1 MRDRLQDRSAAW
13 AAAALFGI
21 LVVPPLRQALESS
34 MSSQMLVQFPLLV
47 AVGLLAA
54 RTLPA
59 RFVGAVDGWNHRGI
73 AGIVLLSVA
82 SAFWMVPRLIDAS
95 VTDPRITLAK
105 YLSLPLL
112 VGLPLAL
119 SWPRMGFVVKGVF
132 LLEGIAT
139 FFRLGWL
146 YLAWPDRLCTLYL
159 QGDQQRLGKALLLIG
174 TALFLATA
182 WKLVWGRFESLA
194 MTSPPA
200 AHSPGYFRL

>member
-1 MRDRLQDRSAAW
+1 MMLRLRGAGAGW
-13 AAAALFGI
+13 TAAALFGVI
-21 LVVPPLRQALESS
+21 ALPPLKQALESS
-34 MSSQMLVQFPLLV
+34 MSSQMLLQFPLLV

-54 RTLPA
+54 RALPA
-59 RFVGAVDGWNHRGI
+59 RVIAASDAWNHLGI
-73 AGIVLLSVA
+73 VGIVLLSVA

-95 VTDPRITLAK
+95 VTDPWIGLAK

-119 SWPRMGFVVKGVF
+119 SWPRMSFVVKGVF

-159 QGDQQRLGKALLLIG
+159 QGDQQRLGRSLLAIG

-182 WKLVWGRFESLA
+182 WKLLWGRFEGLVPA
-194 MTSPPA
+194 NPPTTA
-200 AHSPGYFRL
+200 APG

>member
-1 MRDRLQDRSAAW
+1 MTDRLRGAEAAW
-13 AAAALFGI
+13 AAAALVGV
-21 LVVPPLRQALESS
+21 LVLPPVKQALEAS
-34 MSSQMLVQFPLLV
+34 MSSQMLLQFPLLI
-47 AVGLLAA
+47 AVGLLVA
-54 RTLPA
+54 RALPA
-59 RFVGAVDGWNHRGI
+59 RVVAFLDDWNHLGI
-73 AGIVLLSVA
+73 VGIVLLSVA

-95 VTDPRITLAK
+95 VTDPWIGLAK

-119 SWPRMGFVVKGVF
+119 SWPRMSFVVKGVF

-174 TALFLATA
+174 TALFFATA
-182 WKLVWGRFESLA
+182 YKLLFGRFEGLTVRSA
-194 MTSPPA
+194 QAVPTA
-200 AHSPGYFRL
+200 G